1 MLRVIA
7 LSAIAASAAA
17 VEPIAVMQCQSAY
30 AGHTGSACESLVAL
44 NQCFINA
51 GIIAL
56 DASDPIR
63 QLATNFLTGQQSKT
77 DCTHTNEDTALIRS
91 ERGEMQDTHFVS
103 ETDDVKIF
111 RFRRQTVSLFDMS
124 GRIGDLETENNGLP
138 DKLAKIQTVADD
150 AKDQA
155 AANAAQF
162 KQDIKAAA
170 DKAAADIKAQST
182 KFETQVSTSTNS
194 AGQARSSM
202 KDSLQASI
210 SAGVASAKS
219 EATAAISAQASS
231 DSSKFS
237 ALERA
242 LADAKT
248 AAAGASA
255 IAAANKKALEGGGDA
270 MIVGWHQCEYAGD
283 NGANSNGYVGM
294 TCSYN
299 KKRDDTI
306 MMFSVNSNQRQIN
319 GNSKWRIQ
327 VQSANSGSWRT
338 CKGPQNQGNGAIY
351 TRYHGSRS
359 VDLHRPM
366 YVGGACYK
374 TDNNQ
379 PIKKGKVSARWMQY
393 YLTGDSY
400 WSWQSSSR
408 MIMEERMPPN

>member
-150 AKDQA
+150 AKEQA

-162 KQDIKAAA
+162 KEDVKATV
-170 DKAAADIKAQST
+170 DKAASDIKAQGT
-182 KFETQVSTSTNS
+182 KFDTQLSTAANS
-194 AGQARSSM
+194 NSNARSSL

-210 SAGVASAKS
+210 SAGVTAAKNA
-219 EATAAISAQASS
+219 ATSAISAQAAS

-237 ALERA
+237 ALEKA
-242 LADAKT
+242 LADAT
-248 AAAGASA
+248 AA
-255 IAAANKKALEGGGDA
+255 AAANKKVLDAGSDA
-270 MIVGWHQCEYAGD
+270 MIVGWHQCEQVGA
-283 NGANSNGYVGM
+283 NGADNNGFVAM
-294 TCSYN
+294 ECAYN
-299 KKRDDTI
+299 KKKDDTI
-306 MMFSVNSNQRQIN
+306 MMISVNSNQRQIN
-319 GNSKWRIQ
+319 GNSQWRLE
-327 VQSANSGSWRT
+327 VSSANSGGWKQCR
-338 CKGPQNQGNGAIY
+338 GPSGQANGNIY

-366 YVGGACYK
+366 YLGGACYK
-374 TDNNQ
+374 TADGQ
-379 PIKKGKVSARWMQY
+379 PIKKGTMKMRYMQWYVSA
-393 YLTGDSY
+393 DSY
-400 WSWQSSSR
+400 WNWESSAR
-408 MIMEERMPPN
+408 MIMEERLAPN

>member
-150 AKDQA
+150 AKEQA

-162 KQDIKAAA
+162 KEDVKATV
-170 DKAAADIKAQST
+170 DKAASDIKAQGT
-182 KFETQVSTSTNS
+182 KFDTQLSTAANS
-194 AGQARSSM
+194 NSNARSSL

-210 SAGVASAKS
+210 SAGVTAAKNA
-219 EATAAISAQASS
+219 ATSAISAQAAS

-237 ALERA
+237 ALEKA
-242 LADAKT
+242 LAGAT
-248 AAAGASA
+248 AA
-255 IAAANKKALEGGGDA
+255 AAANKKSLEAGGSDA
-270 MIVGWHQCEYAGD
+270 MIVGWHQCEYSGD
-283 NGANSNGYVGM
+283 NGADRNGYVGIQ
-294 TCSYN
+294 CSYN
-299 KKRDDTI
+299 KKKDDTI
-306 MMFSVNSNQRQIN
+306 MMISVNSNQRQIN
-319 GNSKWRIQ
+319 GNSKWQIE

-338 CKGPQNQGNGAIY
+338 CRGPANQGNGGLY

>member
-150 AKDQA
+150 AKEQA

-162 KQDIKAAA
+162 KEDVKATV
-170 DKAAADIKAQST
+170 DKAASDIKAQGT
-182 KFETQVSTSTNS
+182 KFDTQLSTAANS
-194 AGQARSSM
+194 NSNARSSL

-210 SAGVASAKS
+210 SAGVTAAKNA
-219 EATAAISAQASS
+219 ATSAISAQAAS

-237 ALERA
+237 ALEKA
-242 LADAKT
+242 LAGAT
-248 AAAGASA
+248 AA
-255 IAAANKKALEGGGDA
+255 AAANKKSLEAGSDQ
-270 MIVGWHQCEYAGD
+270 MIVGWHQCEYSGD
-283 NGANSNGYVGM
+283 NGANANGYVGM

-299 KKRDDTI
+299 KKKDDTI
-306 MMFSVNSNQRQIN
+306 MMMSVNSNQRQIN
-319 GNSKWRIQ
+319 GNSKWRIE
-327 VQSANSGSWRT
+327 VSSANSGSWRT
-338 CKGPQNQGNGAIY
+338 CKGPQNQANGDMY